1 MFRTCVC
8 VLGTEEKYTWV
19 LGPNDLIGKVG
30 LHYLVV
36 RPIVKA
42 GVKSVNATVTVTS
55 IAAQCKYWNE
65 TLSTWSEDGCRVS
78 STSTTQHLIIKYW
91 HITATRHCQN
101 QMHKLTV
108 VSLGWSFNHAIGHSV
123 LM

>member
-1 MFRTCVC
+1 MFI
-8 VLGTEEKYTWV
+8 LGTERYTWV

-78 STSTTQHLIIKYW
+78 ETSTTQHLMIKQR
-91 HITATRHCQN
+91 HIAASLQSLTRP
-101 QMHKLTV
+101 
-108 VSLGWSFNHAIGHSV
+108 
-123 LM
+123 